1 MNAMIKALALVATL
15 AFLASPAQ
23 AEPTHVVVRA
33 QAQDAKFIGDH
44 MGGVMITLTD
54 SRTGAVL
61 ARGLTR
67 GGTGDTPRIMK
78 TPRTRGMSL
87 TDASTAGFEAVLDLK
102 QPTLVRVDAVGP
114 MGKPGAAIRVS
125 SSQWILPG
133 HDIVGDG
140 WVLSFPG
147 LVIEPT
153 TTTAPDGALR
163 ISAKVSLMCGCPIE
177 PGGIW
182 NADTYRVEAYL
193 MRGDREVAKTALSYA
208 GQPSQFS
215 GALMKQPPGRY
226 RLRLVAS
233 DTTTSNA
240 GVVEIPVRVQ

>member
-1 MNAMIKALALVATL
+1 MSPMIKGLTLAATL

-23 AEPTHVVVRA
+23 AEPTHVMVRA

-44 MGGVMITLTD
+44 MGGVQITLTD
-54 SRTGAVL
+54 ARTGAVL
-61 ARGLTR
+61 AKGLTK

-78 TPRTRGMSL
+78 TPRTRGMGL
-87 TDASTAGFEAVLDLK
+87 TDPSAAGFEALLDLK

-114 MGKPGAAIRVS
+114 VGKPGAAIKIS
-125 SSQWILPG
+125 STQWILPG
-133 HDIVGDG
+133 RDIVGDG
-140 WVLSFPG
+140 WVLNFPG

-153 TTTAPDGALR
+153 TTVSPDGALQ

-182 NADTYRVEAYL
+182 NADTYKVEAHL
-193 MRGDREVAKTALSYA
+193 MKGDHDIFTTLLTYA

-215 GALMKQPPGRY
+215 GALSHAPMGRY
-226 RLRLVAS
+226 RLRLIAA
-233 DTTTSNA
+233 DTTTSNT
-240 GVVEIPVRVQ
+240 GVVEIPVRVR

>member
-1 MNAMIKALALVATL
+1 MIKGLTLAATL

-23 AEPTHVVVRA
+23 AEPTHVMVRA

-44 MGGVMITLTD
+44 MGGVQITLTD
-54 SRTGAVL
+54 ARTGAVL
-61 ARGLTR
+61 AKGLTK

-78 TPRTRGMSL
+78 TPRTRGMGL
-87 TDASTAGFEAVLDLK
+87 TDPSAAGFEALLDLK

-114 MGKPGAAIRVS
+114 VGKPGAAIKIS
-125 SSQWILPG
+125 STQWILPG
-133 HDIVGDG
+133 RDIVGDG
-140 WVLSFPG
+140 WVLNFPG

-153 TTTAPDGALR
+153 TTVSPDGALQ

-182 NADTYRVEAYL
+182 NADTYKVEAHL
-193 MRGDREVAKTALSYA
+193 MKGDHDIFTTLLTYA

-215 GALMKQPPGRY
+215 GALSHAPMGRY
-226 RLRLVAS
+226 RLRLIAA
-233 DTTTSNA
+233 DTTTSNT
-240 GVVEIPVRVQ
+240 GVVEIPVRVR